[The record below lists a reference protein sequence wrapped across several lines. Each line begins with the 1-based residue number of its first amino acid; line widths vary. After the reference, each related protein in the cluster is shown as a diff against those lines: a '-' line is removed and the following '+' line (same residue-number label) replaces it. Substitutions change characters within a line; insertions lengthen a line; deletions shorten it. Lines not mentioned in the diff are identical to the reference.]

1 MAPHHHQNTIMGEWD
16 ANNEGQAIN
25 VLGSS
30 SAGYGPDFGTG
41 GNFLSRM
48 NKNTIAEKFDELT
61 TLQLRTSIHQKIY
74 KKSGN
79 AVYTIGFYQHIH

>member
-1 MAPHHHQNTIMGEWD
+1 MAPHGHQNKILGECD
-16 ANNEGQAIN
+16 ANNEGQAVN

-41 GNFLSRM
+41 RDFKNRI
-48 NKNTIAEKFDELT
+48 NKIITAEKFDKLT

-74 KKSGN
+74 
-79 AVYTIGFYQHIH
+79 